1 VPRSLTLAIVLV
13 TLACA
18 AWLPSALANA
28 PGEQTV
34 PVLSGSAGPTMDRVG
49 GAPKSVALSV
59 DLGFR
64 SLLADQ
70 LPATL
75 ARAEL
80 WFTRG
85 AVVNGRW
92 FPSCTAARLA
102 ANRRCPRGSLLGRA
116 QIGAAVGTVADRLD
130 VPLRADLYN
139 GPGGRSVVFHFRASQ
154 PVSID
159 VPVNAPLQRVRERF
173 YAYKLTVPV
182 PENLQ
187 APAGLE
193 TSVQSFKVT
202 VKGTVRR
209 NGRRRGWIETSLCPP
224 GAQVP
229 LRGRFTFRDRVQKS
243 VTSSIVCGGQ
253 LPPG

>member
-1 VPRSLTLAIVLV
+1 MTLRGIATAIALLAI
-13 TLACA
+13 A
-18 AWLPSALANA
+18 AVPALANA

-34 PVLSGSAGPTMDRVG
+34 PQLTGEAGPTSDRVG
-49 GAPKSVALSV
+49 GPAKSVALTV
-59 DLGFR
+59 DLGFE
-64 SLLADQ
+64 SLLPDQ

-75 ARAEL
+75 AKAEL

-85 AVVNGRW
+85 AIVNGKW

-102 ANRRCPRGSLLGRA
+102 AKKKCPKKSRLGRA
-116 QIGAAVGTVADRLD
+116 QIEAAVGTTADRLD
-130 VPLRADLYN
+130 VPLTADLYN
-139 GPGGRSVVFHFRASQ
+139 GPGGRSVVFHFRAAR

-159 VPVNAPLQRVRERF
+159 VPVNAPLVKLRERF
-173 YAYKLTVPV
+173 YGYKLTVPV

-202 VKGTVRR
+202 VTGKTRR
-209 NGRRRGWIETSLCPP
+209 GGRQRGWIETSLCPP

-229 LRGRFTFRDRVQKS
+229 MKGRFTFRDGVQKQ
-243 VTSSIVCGGQ
+243 VTTSIVCGGV